1 MSSFADFITQTRREL
16 QESTAVVWADSS
28 LITWANEAFEDF
40 ARKTR
45 LTRAWATGTSAASTS
60 AYALPAGAI
69 EVDTFLYSTGRL
81 ERVDDIEYQ
90 SLAVVATSNGTPSK
104 YTVIGASIYLH
115 PTPSVAKT
123 YRFRY
128 TAPPAAFT
136 SVADTTATPFA
147 GRHESAL
154 RSYIKARAFEQ
165 TGEFDVASG
174 FQSLYDREAYETDT
188 ERMYD
193 GFGDAAITP
202 RTVW

>member
-1 MSSFADFITQTRREL
+1 MSSFADFISQTRREL
-16 QESTAVVWADSS
+16 QESTAVVWSDES

-45 LTRAWATGTSAASTS
+45 LTRAWGAGTTVASQAS
-60 AYALPAGAI
+60 YALPAGSV
-69 EVDTFLYSTGRL
+69 EVDTFFYSTGGL
-81 ERVDDIEYQ
+81 ERVDDIGYQ
-90 SLAVVATSNGTPSK
+90 TLAVASVSNGTPSK
-104 YTVIGASIYLH
+104 YTVIGGSMWLY
-115 PTPSVAKT
+115 PTPSAAAA

-128 TAPPAAFT
+128 TAVPASFVT
-136 SVADTTATPFA
+136 VSDTTATPFG

-154 RSYIKARAFEQ
+154 RSYVKARAFEQ
-165 TGEFDVASG
+165 TGEFDVATG